1 MLSFEG
7 DSEEGEMRE
16 REKLARKRGK
26 DRKGVRQR
34 EEEERMSEKTERSLK
49 EGNVSCFL
57 YFPYFLSLLL

>member
-1 MLSFEG
+1 
-7 DSEEGEMRE
+7 MRE

>member
-1 MLSFEG
+1 
-7 DSEEGEMRE
+7 MRG

-26 DRKGVRQR
+26 DREGVRQR

-49 EGNVSCFL
+49 EGNVSCSL